1 MTQEVR
7 YIITSVFPQIWRL
20 FTGFYIPGTNI
31 TPAMIIFFPAFVSL
45 IMFFVKN
52 LLSMNGPSNGDNIPK
67 KGK

>member
-7 YIITSVFPQIWRL
+7 YIIVSVFPQIWRL

-31 TPAMIIFFPAFVSL
+31 TPAMLIFFPAFVSL
-45 IMFFVKN
+45 IMLFVRD
-52 LLSMNGPSNGDNIPK
+52 LLRMNGPSNGDDIK